1 MPKHTYTANGVNGV
15 NGDEGGNGDSGG
27 KGRHGDNGDHGGYER
42 IAVVGLGCRLPG
54 DADSPAAL
62 WRLLTGGRDAVG
74 PPSAT
79 RARQRG
85 PESPP
90 AGGDSGG
97 PAARQAGYLRDV
109 AGFDA
114 GFFGVSGRE
123 ADVLDPQHRLL
134 LEVSSEALEHAG
146 LPPEQLAGS
155 ATGVYV
161 GISYN
166 DFYEGLAGRPGEVEG
181 SLLTNGHCV
190 AAGRIS
196 YLLGLH
202 GPSIALDTACSSS
215 LVALHLAC
223 RALAERECRLAL
235 AGGVNLLLGS
245 RTTRSF
251 ARMGMLSAT
260 GRCHTFDAAADGFVR
275 GEGCG
280 VVVLKRLADARRDG
294 DRILA
299 VIRGSAVNQDGNSDG
314 LAAPS
319 ADAQAALFRRTLECA
334 GVDPRDL
341 GMIETHGTGTPV
353 GDPIEFSSLSR
364 VYGTGHGRCAL
375 GSVKT
380 NVGHLEPASGIAGL
394 IKAVLCLRHGVVP
407 PNLHFTRWNPAIS
420 AGDTRFFVPTALT
433 DWPVGGPR
441 LAAVSSFGY
450 SGTNAHVVLEQA
462 PPAGPRRPRAP
473 RRPGPPAPE
482 VLLVPAGSPRV
493 LPSAAQRLADWV
505 ERDARDVPLGDIAHT
520 LALRRSAGRGRL
532 GVVASSHEDLVRS
545 LRSFAAGRAQPH
557 VVTGAVPARVSRR
570 PVWVF
575 SGHGS
580 QWPAMGRGL
589 LEREPAFAAALTE
602 VDALI
607 SAEAGFSVLG
617 MVSGSATATGPEQVQ
632 PLLFAMQTSL
642 TALWRA
648 YGVEPAAVVGHS
660 MGEVAAAVAAGA
672 LTLADGVKVVCRR
685 SSLLARIAG
694 AGAMATVSLDHR
706 SVERELHQTGVG
718 GEVCVA
724 VLAAPRSTVVA
735 GAPHGIA
742 QLVAGWE
749 ARGVPAHAVAV
760 DVASH
765 SPQVDPL
772 LPELRRSLR
781 GLTPQRPRV
790 PFYSTVHKDHRR
802 APAFDAVYWCA
813 NLRRPVR
820 FASAIAAAGAD
831 RHRVYVEVSP
841 HPVVT
846 RSVAESLPGSLR
858 DPVVL
863 PTLRRDE
870 DETATFR
877 TQLAALHC
885 AGVEVDWSVLYAGG
899 GLCDAPVLT
908 FDRQPHW
915 VPDPAPAG
923 TSADATADTTAD
935 TSATTADAS
944 ADTSATAAV
953 ASPGTAALPGH
964 HSEVPGVSGVPGAS
978 GVAGVAGEGVHHFW
992 QADAG
997 TDAVPWLTD
1006 HKVRGNPV
1014 FPGAGY
1020 CAVAATAAC
1029 EMFGAPATDVQVTGI
1044 RFLELMR
1051 LDPHTE
1057 MVTSA
1062 TVTGTGRANCA
1073 IHARDDA
1080 GTWTLL
1086 ATAELHHRPGPVPPP
1101 LVPPLAEL
1109 PERHPAAIDPG
1120 TLYTGMRA
1128 RGIEHGPA
1136 FTGITSLRTS
1146 ADGRSSWAR
1155 ITLPPAATRPPLR
1168 LRVHPVL
1175 IDCCAQTLVAGLL
1188 QHRDPGLALPVGAES
1203 LRVLGDPAAAVYCLG
1218 RITQEGDNGV
1228 TGDLHLLD
1236 QAGRPVVTV
1245 EGLRLVHHRP
1255 SRAAE
1260 AGRVDHWFLEPRWH
1274 TAPRDQAATA
1284 SPAPGNWLVVGEG
1297 DGSAAELADRLRTA
1311 GAQAHVVDIPLAD
1324 DADDADVGGHDGGH
1338 GRDRADRSGLT
1349 DGSGGVRGTFRHALR
1364 AAWTESPRGR
1374 SAEPD
1379 AVVVL
1384 CPRPADD
1391 PEPAVRGLLRTR
1403 RLLATVQAVLA
1414 GLPRPPRLF
1423 VVTRGAQTVRA
1434 TETGDPGQSALRGP
1448 VRVLAYEH
1456 PELRATHL
1464 DADPADTALHD
1475 AADELLNAGPED
1487 EIALRGGRRHVARL
1501 EYTPLT
1507 ETERTLATTRTVRY
1521 GTDRFRLRIGRFG
1534 DLDGLEPV
1542 VADRTPPRAGE
1553 VEVRVAA
1560 AALNFRDV
1568 LTAMGL
1574 LADDDEARN
1583 RIGFECAGTVT
1594 AVGPGVRTARP
1605 GDDVLAVDLRG
1616 GAFGTFLT
1624 VPEHSVA
1631 PLPAGLG
1638 PTAAAAL
1645 PAAYAT
1651 AWYALRRV
1659 AGLTAGERVL
1669 IHSATGGTGL
1679 AAVAVARMTGA
1690 EVLATAGSPEK
1701 RAHLRGMG
1709 IEHVMDSRSTAFG
1722 AGTRAATGGEGVD
1735 VVLNSLS
1742 GPGIRAGLEALRPF
1756 GRFVELGVRDI
1767 LADAPVGLGPFRD
1780 NITLSTVDLIQLQ
1793 RERPEV
1799 FAAVLREVLAEIAS
1813 GRLAPLPHRTYP
1825 LERSTEA
1832 FRLMAGAGH
1841 IGKIVLTVPEQ
1852 GETRARA
1859 DREPSPVHSD
1869 GSYIVTGGLRGV
1881 GLETARWLAAR
1892 GAGHVVVNGR
1902 SAGPRS
1908 TSAALDEL
1916 RARGTRVTVV
1926 LGDIAEPGTA
1936 ERLVTAATADGL
1948 RLRGLVHA
1956 AMVLDDAVVTNISDD
1971 QLTAVWRPK
1980 AVGAWRLH
1988 EATAGH
1994 NPDWFVVYSSMA
2006 SLLGNPGQGAYAAA
2020 NAWLDGFA
2028 AWRTGRGLPTLAVN
2042 WGPWGETG
2050 AAVDFAERGYRTIPT
2065 QHGLQALGSL
2075 LVHRRT
2081 RTGVIPGEPE
2091 TWILPAVRQSSLFG
2105 LLTDDGAAPAEPDTA
2120 APDIRGRLASLPPG
2134 LARRAE
2140 LEEYLT
2146 GHIRAVLRLGD
2157 GTVLDPQT
2165 PLKSLG
2171 FDSLLSLELRTRLET
2186 GLGIKIAGDF
2196 VYQHPTLAALAAGL
2210 AGHMGLPLEEHAES

>member
-1 MPKHTYTANGVNGV
+1 MVEHRHA
-15 NGDEGGNGDSGG
+15 GN
-27 KGRHGDNGDHGGYER
+27 GGYER

-62 WRLLTGGRDAVG
+62 WRLLTDGRDAVG
-74 PPSAT
+74 APSAA

-85 PESPP
+85 PERLP
-90 AGGDSGG
+90 AGVDSAG
-97 PAARQAGYLRDV
+97 PVARQAGYLRDV

-155 ATGVYV
+155 TTGVYV

-166 DFYEGLAGRPGEVEG
+166 EFYEGLAGQPLEVEG

-196 YLLGLH
+196 YLMGLH

-223 RALAERECRLAL
+223 RALAEGECRLAL

-280 VVVLKRLADARRDG
+280 VVVLKRLEDARRDE

-319 ADAQAALFRRTLECA
+319 ADAQAVLFRRTLERA

-341 GMIETHGTGTPV
+341 GMVETHGTGTPV

-364 VYGTGHGRCAL
+364 VYGTGRGRCAL

-380 NVGHLEPASGIAGL
+380 NVGHLEPASGIVGL
-394 IKAVLCLRHGVVP
+394 IKAVLCLRHGAVP
-407 PNLHFTRWNPAIS
+407 PNLHFTRWNPAVS
-420 AGDTRFFVPTALT
+420 AEGTRFFVPTAPT
-433 DWPVGGPR
+433 NWPVGGSR

-462 PPAGPRRPRAP
+462 PEPGPRRSRAP
-473 RRPGPPAPE
+473 RRPGAPAAD
-482 VLLVPAGSPRV
+482 VFLVPAGSPGV

-505 ERDARDVPLGDIAHT
+505 EQAAGDVPLGDIAHT

-532 GVVASSHEDLVRS
+532 GVVASSHDALVRS
-545 LRSFAAGRAQPH
+545 LRSFAAGHAQPH
-557 VVTGAVPARVSRR
+557 VVTGTAPARVSRR

-580 QWPAMGRGL
+580 QWSAMGRGL
-589 LEREPAFAAALTE
+589 LEREPAFAAALAE
-602 VDALI
+602 ADALI
-607 SAEAGFSVLG
+607 AAEAGFSVLDA
-617 MVSGSATATGPEQVQ
+617 VSGSATATGPAQVQ

-642 TALWRA
+642 AALWRA

-660 MGEVAAAVAAGA
+660 MGEVAAAVAAGG

-694 AGAMATVSLDHR
+694 SGAMATVSLDPR
-706 SVERELHQTGVG
+706 SVQRELHRAGVSG
-718 GEVCVA
+718 AVCVA
-724 VLAAPRSTVVA
+724 VLGAPRSTVVA
-735 GAPHGIA
+735 GGPREIA
-742 QLVAGWE
+742 ELVAAWE
-749 ARGVPAHAVAV
+749 ARGVPAHVVAV

-772 LPELRRSLR
+772 LPDLWRSLR

-802 APAFDAVYWCA
+802 APAFDAAYWCA
-813 NLRRPVR
+813 NLRRPVQ

-846 RSVAESLPGSLR
+846 RSVTESLPGSLL

-885 AGVEVDWSVLYAGG
+885 TGVKVDWSVLYAGG
-899 GLCDAPVLT
+899 DLCDAPGLT

-915 VPDPAPAG
+915 VHDPAAAG
-923 TSADATADTTAD
+923 TSATTTA
-935 TSATTADAS
+935 
-944 ADTSATAAV
+944 
-953 ASPGTAALPGH
+953 ASPVAAALPGT
-964 HSEVPGVSGVPGAS
+964 HSEVPGES
-978 GVAGVAGEGVHHFW
+978 VHHFW

-997 TDAVPWLTD
+997 TEAVPWLTD

-1020 CAVAATAAC
+1020 CAIAATAAC
-1029 EMFGAPATDVQVTGI
+1029 EMFDAPEPDVHVTGI
-1044 RFLELMR
+1044 RFLELLR

-1057 MVTSA
+1057 LVTSA
-1062 TVTGTGRANCA
+1062 TATGTGRARCE
-1073 IHARDDA
+1073 IHARGEE

-1086 ATAELHHRPGPVPPP
+1086 ATAELHRPGPTPPP
-1101 LVPPLAEL
+1101 RVPPLTKL
-1109 PERHPAAIDPG
+1109 PEQHPVVIDPAS
-1120 TLYTGMRA
+1120 LYTGMRA

-1155 ITLPPAATRPPLR
+1155 VAVPTPATRTPHR

-1175 IDCCAQTLVAGLL
+1175 VDCCAQTLVAGLL
-1188 QHRDPGLALPVGAES
+1188 QDRDPGLALPVGAES
-1203 LRVLGDPAAAVYCLG
+1203 LRILDDPATAVYCLG
-1218 RITQEGDNGV
+1218 RVTQDDDNGV

-1236 QAGRPVVTV
+1236 QAGRPVVAV
-1245 EGLRLVHHRP
+1245 EGLRLLRHRP
-1255 SRAAE
+1255 PGTGE
-1260 AGRVDHWFLEPRWH
+1260 TGRVDHWFLEPRWH
-1274 TAPRDQAATA
+1274 AAPRTEAVTA

-1297 DGSAAELADRLRTA
+1297 DGSASELADRLRTA
-1311 GAQAHVVDIPLAD
+1311 GARARVFDVPPGDGSLGD
-1324 DADDADVGGHDGGH
+1324 GGDGGDVGDGVLGPF
-1338 GRDRADRSGLT
+1338 S
-1349 DGSGGVRGTFRHALR
+1349 HALSGAWAETPTGR
-1364 AAWTESPRGR
+1364 A
-1374 SAEPD
+1374 AEPD

-1384 CPRPADD
+1384 CPPLADS
-1391 PEPAVRGLLRTR
+1391 PEPAVQGLLRTR
-1403 RLLATVQAVLA
+1403 RLLGTVQAVLA
-1414 GLPRPPRLF
+1414 DLTGPPRLF

-1434 TETGDPGQSALRGP
+1434 AESGDPAQCALRGV

-1464 DADPADTALHD
+1464 DADPGDTTLHD
-1475 AADELLNAGPED
+1475 VAAELLEAGPED
-1487 EIALRGGRRHVARL
+1487 EVALRSGCRHVARL
-1501 EYTPLT
+1501 EYAPLT
-1507 ETERTLATTRTVRY
+1507 EAERTLATTRTVRY
-1521 GTDRFRLRIGRFG
+1521 GTDRFRLRVGRFG
-1534 DLDGLEPV
+1534 DLDGLEL
-1542 VADRTPPRAGE
+1542 AAGGRTPPRAGE

-1560 AALNFRDV
+1560 AAVNFRDV

-1574 LADDDEARN
+1574 LAVDDEARN

-1594 AVGPGVRTARP
+1594 AVGPDVRTVRP
-1605 GDDVLAVDLRG
+1605 GDEVLAVDLRG
-1616 GAFGTFLT
+1616 GAFGSFVT
-1624 VPEHSVA
+1624 VPEQSIA
-1631 PLPAGLG
+1631 PVPAGLG

-1690 EVLATAGSPEK
+1690 EILATAGSPEK
-1701 RAHLRGMG
+1701 RAHLRDMG
-1709 IEHVMDSRSTAFG
+1709 IEHVMDSRSTGFG
-1722 AGTRAATGGEGVD
+1722 TETRAATGGEGVD

-1767 LADAPVGLGPFRD
+1767 LADAPVGLGPFRN

-1799 FAAVLREVLAEIAS
+1799 FAAVVREVLAEISS

-1825 LERSTEA
+1825 LHRSTEA

-1841 IGKIVLTVPEQ
+1841 IGKIVLTVPER
-1852 GETRARA
+1852 GETLART
-1859 DREPSPVHSD
+1859 DREPSPVRSD
-1869 GSYIVTGGLRGV
+1869 GSYVVTGGLRGV
-1881 GLETARWLAAR
+1881 GLETARWLAAQ
-1892 GAGHVVVNGR
+1892 GAGHVVLNGR

-1908 TSAALDEL
+1908 TSAVLDEL
-1916 RARGTRVTVV
+1916 RAAGTRITTV

-1936 ERLVTAATADGL
+1936 ERLVAAATEGGL
-1948 RLRGLVHA
+1948 PLRGLVHA
-1956 AMVLDDAVVTNISDD
+1956 AMVLDDAVITNISDD

-1994 NPDWFVVYSSMA
+1994 TPDWFVVYSSMA

-2020 NAWLDGFA
+2020 NSWLDGFA

-2050 AAVDFAERGYRTIPT
+2050 AAVDFADRGYRTIPT
-2065 QHGLQALGSL
+2065 QNGLQALGTL

-2081 RTGVIPGEPE
+2081 RTGVIPGEPG
-2091 TWILPAVRQSSLFG
+2091 TWILPAVLRSSLFG
-2105 LLTDDGAAPAEPDTA
+2105 LLTEDRAAQAEPGT

-2140 LEEYLT
+2140 LEEYLA
-2146 GHIRAVLRLGD
+2146 GHIRAVLRLGE
-2157 GTVLDPQT
+2157 GAVLDPQT

-2171 FDSLLSLELRTRLET
+2171 FDSLLSLELRTRLEA
-2186 GLGIKIAGDF
+2186 GLGIKIAGNF
-2196 VYQHPTLAALAAGL
+2196 VYQHPTLAALAVGL
-2210 AGHMGLPLEEHAES
+2210 AGHMGLTLEDHAES

>member
-1 MPKHTYTANGVNGV
+1 MVEHTYA
-15 NGDEGGNGDSGG
+15 GNGE
-27 KGRHGDNGDHGGYER
+27 YER

-74 PPSAT
+74 PPSAA

-85 PESPP
+85 PESLP
-90 AGGDSGG
+90 AGMDSAG
-97 PAARQAGYLRDV
+97 PAAREAGYLADV

-146 LPPEQLAGS
+146 LPPEQLSGS
-155 ATGVYV
+155 TTGVYV

-166 DFYEGLAGRPGEVEG
+166 DFYEGLAGRPLEVEG

-196 YLLGLH
+196 YLMGLH

-223 RALAERECRLAL
+223 RALAEGECCLAL

-280 VVVLKRLADARRDG
+280 VVVLKRLADARRDE

-319 ADAQAALFRRTLECA
+319 ADAQAALFRRTLERA

-364 VYGTGHGRCAL
+364 VYGAGHGRCAL

-380 NVGHLEPASGIAGL
+380 NVGHLEPASGIVGL

-407 PNLHFTRWNPAIS
+407 PNLHFTRWNPAVS
-420 AGDTRFFVPTALT
+420 AEGTRFFVPTALAN
-433 DWPVGGPR
+433 WPVGGSR

-450 SGTNAHVVLEQA
+450 SGTNAHVVLEEA
-462 PPAGPRRPRAP
+462 PAAGPRRSRAP
-473 RRPGPPAPE
+473 RRPGAPAPD
-482 VLLVPAGSPRV
+482 VFLVPAGSPGV

-505 ERDARDVPLGDIAHT
+505 EQAAGDVPLGDIAHT

-532 GVVASSHEDLVRS
+532 GVVASSHESLVRS
-545 LRSFAAGRAQPH
+545 LRNFAAGRAQPH
-557 VVTGAVPARVSRR
+557 VVTGTAPARVSRR

-580 QWPAMGRGL
+580 QWSGMGRGL
-589 LEREPAFAAALTE
+589 LEREPAFAAALAE
-602 VDALI
+602 ADALI
-607 SAEAGFSVLG
+607 SAEAGFSVLDA
-617 MVSGSATATGPEQVQ
+617 VSGSATANGPAQVQ
-632 PLLFAMQTSL
+632 PLLFAVQTSL
-642 TALWRA
+642 AALWRA

-660 MGEVAAAVAAGA
+660 MGEVAAAVAAGG

-694 AGAMATVSLDHR
+694 SGAMATVSLDPR
-706 SVERELHQTGVG
+706 SVQRELQRAGMS
-718 GEVCVA
+718 EAVCVA
-724 VLAAPRSTVVA
+724 VLGAPRSTVVA
-735 GAPHGIA
+735 GGPREIA
-742 QLVAGWE
+742 ELVAAWE
-749 ARGVPAHAVAV
+749 ARGVPAHVVAV

-772 LPELRRSLR
+772 LPDLWRSLR

-802 APAFDAVYWCA
+802 APAFDAAYWCA
-813 NLRRPVR
+813 NLRRPVQ
-820 FASAIAAAGAD
+820 FASAVAAAGAD

-846 RSVAESLPGSLR
+846 RSVTESLPGTLL

-870 DETATFR
+870 DETTTFR

-885 AGVEVDWSVLYAGG
+885 TGVKVDWSVLYAGG
-899 GLCDAPVLT
+899 GLCDAPGLT
-908 FDRQPHW
+908 FDRQSHW
-915 VPDPAPAG
+915 VHDPDAAG
-923 TSADATADTTAD
+923 TSATTTT
-935 TSATTADAS
+935 TSPG
-944 ADTSATAAV
+944 AAV
-953 ASPGTAALPGH
+953 LPGA
-964 HSEVPGVSGVPGAS
+964 HSEVPG
-978 GVAGVAGEGVHHFW
+978 ERVHHFW

-997 TDAVPWLTD
+997 TEAVPWLTD

-1020 CAVAATAAC
+1020 CAIAATAAC
-1029 EMFGAPATDVQVTGI
+1029 EMFDAPEPDVHVTGI
-1044 RFLELMR
+1044 RFLELLR

-1057 MVTSA
+1057 LVTSA
-1062 TVTGTGRANCA
+1062 TATGSGRASCE
-1073 IHARDDA
+1073 IHARGDEGA
-1080 GTWTLL
+1080 WTLL
-1086 ATAELHHRPGPVPPP
+1086 ATAELHRAGPTPPP
-1101 LVPPLAEL
+1101 RVPPLTKL
-1109 PERHPAAIDPG
+1109 PERHPVVIDPAS
-1120 TLYTGMRA
+1120 LYAGMRS

-1155 ITLPPAATRPPLR
+1155 IAVPTPATRTPHR

-1188 QHRDPGLALPVGAES
+1188 QDRDPGLALPVAAES
-1203 LRVLGDPAAAVYCLG
+1203 LRILDDPATAVYCLG
-1218 RITQEGDNGV
+1218 RVTQDDDNGV

-1236 QAGRPVVTV
+1236 HAGRPVLAV
-1245 EGLRLVHHRP
+1245 EGLRLLRHRP
-1255 SRAAE
+1255 PGTGE
-1260 AGRVDHWFLEPRWH
+1260 TGRVDHWFLEPRWH
-1274 TAPRDQAATA
+1274 TAPRTEVATA

-1297 DGSAAELADRLRTA
+1297 DGSASELADRLRTA
-1311 GAQAHVVDIPLAD
+1311 GARARVFDAPL
-1324 DADDADVGGHDGGH
+1324 GDGG
-1338 GRDRADRSGLT
+1338 
-1349 DGSGGVRGTFRHALR
+1349 DGGDAGDGALGPFRHALSEAWAESPTGR
-1364 AAWTESPRGR
+1364 AA
-1374 SAEPD
+1374 EPE

-1384 CPRPADD
+1384 CPPLADS
-1391 PEPAVRGLLRTR
+1391 PEPAGQGLLRTR
-1403 RLLATVQAVLA
+1403 RLLGTVQAVLA
-1414 GLPRPPRLF
+1414 GLPGTPRLF

-1434 TETGDPGQSALRGP
+1434 AESGDPGQCALRGV

-1464 DADPADTALHD
+1464 DADPGDTTLHD
-1475 AADELLNAGPED
+1475 VAAELLDAGPED
-1487 EIALRGGRRHVARL
+1487 EIALRSGCRHVARL

-1507 ETERTLATTRTVRY
+1507 EAERTQATTRTVSY
-1521 GTDRFRLRIGRFG
+1521 GTDGFRLRVGRFG
-1534 DLDGLEPV
+1534 DLESLEL
-1542 VADRTPPRAGE
+1542 AAAGRTPPRAGE

-1560 AALNFRDV
+1560 AAVNFRDV

-1574 LADDDEARN
+1574 LSVDDEARN

-1594 AVGPGVRTARP
+1594 AVGPDVRTVRP
-1605 GDDVLAVDLRG
+1605 GDEVLAVDLRG
-1616 GAFGTFLT
+1616 GAFGSFVT
-1624 VPEHSVA
+1624 VPEHSIA
-1631 PLPAGLG
+1631 PVPAGLG

-1690 EVLATAGSPEK
+1690 EILATAGSPEK
-1701 RAHLRGMG
+1701 RAHLRDMG
-1709 IEHVMDSRSTAFG
+1709 IEHVMDSRSTGFG
-1722 AGTRAATGGEGVD
+1722 TETRAATGGEGVD

-1767 LADAPVGLGPFRD
+1767 LADAPVGLGPFRN

-1799 FAAVLREVLAEIAS
+1799 FAAVIREVLAEISS

-1825 LERSTEA
+1825 LDRSTEA

-1841 IGKIVLTVPEQ
+1841 IGKIVLTVPER
-1852 GETRARA
+1852 GETLART
-1859 DREPSPVHSD
+1859 DREPSPVRSD
-1869 GSYIVTGGLRGV
+1869 GSYVVTGGLRGV
-1881 GLETARWLAAR
+1881 GLETARWLAAQ
-1892 GAGHVVVNGR
+1892 GAGHVVLNGR
-1902 SAGPRS
+1902 SAGPPS
-1908 TSAALDEL
+1908 TSAVLDEL
-1916 RARGTRVTVV
+1916 RAGGTRITAV
-1926 LGDIAEPGTA
+1926 LGDIAEDGTA
-1936 ERLVTAATADGL
+1936 ERLVAAATAGGL

-1956 AMVLDDAVVTNISDD
+1956 AMVLDDAVITNISDE

-1994 NPDWFVVYSSMA
+1994 TPDWFVVYSSMA

-2020 NAWLDGFA
+2020 NSWLDGFA

-2050 AAVDFAERGYRTIPT
+2050 AAVDFADRGYRTIPT
-2065 QHGLQALGSL
+2065 QSGLQALGTL
-2075 LVHRRT
+2075 LVHQRT
-2081 RTGVIPGEPE
+2081 RTGVIPGEPG
-2091 TWILPAVRQSSLFG
+2091 TWILPAVLRSSLFG
-2105 LLTDDGAAPAEPDTA
+2105 LLADDRAAQSGPVT

-2140 LEEYLT
+2140 LEEYLA

-2157 GTVLDPQT
+2157 ATVLDPQT

-2171 FDSLLSLELRTRLET
+2171 FDSLLSLELRTRLEA
-2186 GLGIKIAGDF
+2186 GLGIKIAANF

-2210 AGHMGLPLEEHAES
+2210 AGHMGLTLEDHAES